1 MGCVILYVVAYN
13 IFVYTIDG
21 VVSFTIYKN
30 RYTLFTAYP
39 RAMDGGAPWVITRAV
54 RRTTAKI
61 LYAYVGDITVVDTN
75 PATRTVEIL

>member
-1 MGCVILYVVAYN
+1 MN

-39 RAMDGGAPWVITRAV
+39 RAMDGGASWVSITYI
-54 RRTTAKI
+54 RRTPHD
-61 LYAYVGDITVVDTN
+61 L
-75 PATRTVEIL
+75 L